1 MGVRTR
7 GLDIKAG
14 AMRTATEKAA
24 RAEAEGVVQRWNEQL
39 ALGRDMLWSPTIR
52 AALLAGTPWLSKG
65 AGFLFSIR
73 SRRAATTIP
82 GAERIKTSVGRFL
95 DAVLIFLVPALLPG
109 ENMFP
114 IFLMPPFY
122 QRQGVDRGVPRGSVY
137 HRHDGALGVHPATAC
152 YRRDAP
158 PGALRAS
165 VFWKRDFAPAARVLT
180 ASYPSDDSRAG
191 CNIRSAGA
199 HSIGPRARSQQNRC
213 LPA

>member
-39 ALGRDMLWSPTIR
+39 ALGRDMLWSPTIG

-114 IFLMPPFY
+114 IFLMPPFIK
-122 QRQGVDRGVPRGSVY
+122 GK
-137 HRHDGALGVHPATAC
+137 ALIAVFLAVAFIIGMTV
-152 YRRDAP
+152 
-158 PGALRAS
+158 LS
-165 VFWKRDFAPAARVLT
+165 VFIPPPLVIGATLLPVLFVPAFFGSAISL
-180 ASYPSDDSRAG
+180 PLLG
-191 CNIRSAGA
+191 C
-199 HSIGPRARSQQNRC
+199 
-213 LPA
+213 